1 MIDPYLLFEDSLII
15 YKLEPALTEESKDN
29 YFVDSEDIIIEL
41 EEKFDLYENGYEEIG
56 YSLN

>member
-29 YFVDSEDIIIEL
+29 YFVDCEDIIIEL
-41 EEKFDLYENGYEEIG
+41 EEKVDFSESGFEEIG